1 MSKLTREQI
10 TNTGLLALR
19 IVVGIV
25 FIRHGWMKL
34 QDMEPV
40 IGMVGNLGFPLPVFF
55 AWVLA
60 LVEFLGGLA
69 VLLGVYL
76 RCAAKLLAI
85 DMILALLLVHT
96 KMSLGQAEFPL
107 VLLGA
112 SIALYAFGGGAWML
126 TKKDCSCT
134 LCKTAKN

>member
-1 MSKLTREQI
+1 MRKLTREQI

-25 FIRHGWMKL
+25 FIRHGWMKI
-34 QDMEPV
+34 QDIEPV
-40 IGMVGNLGFPLPVFF
+40 VQMLGNIGFPLPIFF
-55 AWVLA
+55 AWLLA

-85 DMILALLLVHT
+85 DMVLALLLVHT
-96 KMSLGQAEFPL
+96 KMSFGQAELPL

-112 SIALYAFGGGAWML
+112 SIALYALGGGAWML
-126 TKKDCSCT
+126 TKKDCTCKMCT
-134 LCKTAKN
+134 AQ